1 MTKILS
7 KQIVR
12 GIAAVSLATV
22 MAVGGNVAGIRTE
35 GVTVSVHAVQAE
47 QEPTISIDGNTMTR
61 AEFLTWRTQR
71 NIQWF
76 RTVEGSILPA
86 GVVFF
91 ELNEGN
97 FFSLG
102 EWHNETTIN
111 LIQLQGAVSEPSSNV
126 EIATPVPVVTPS
138 PAISATQPQ
147 RSNYEIMRSLGASI
161 VHSSQLRASNP
172 QGLHPSQLPFWYPEA
187 IEWMLS
193 DEYVY
198 LVRQEFYRL
207 VNEHRVAYGVS
218 PLEIN
223 PYLEDY
229 ADLRSRELRVQFSH
243 TRPDGSRAVGVLS
256 ANPRFV
262 VIAENISGTG
272 HTNISPDPIEQAY
285 RTFSGWRQ
293 STRGHNENMLS
304 LLAPHVT
311 MALGLVPELTV
322 SGNEGR
328 YIVTIGGNV
337 FVTGYGEGW
346 SKN

>member
-12 GIAAVSLATV
+12 GIATVSLAII
-22 MAVGGNVAGIRTE
+22 MAVGGNVAGIRLE
-35 GVTVSVHAVQAE
+35 GITVRVHAAQAE
-47 QEPTISIDGNTMTR
+47 QEPTISVDGNIMTR

-97 FFSLG
+97 SFSLG

-111 LIQLQGAVSEPSSNV
+111 LIQLQGVVSEPSGNV

-138 PAISATQPQ
+138 PAVSATQPQ
-147 RSNYEIMRSLGASI
+147 RSNYEIMRSLGASM

-207 VNEHRVAYGVS
+207 VNEHRVAQGVS
-218 PLEIN
+218 SLEVN
-223 PYLEDY
+223 PSLEDY
-229 ADLRSRELRVQFSH
+229 ADLRSKELRVQFSH
-243 TRPDGSRAVGVLS
+243 TRPDGSRAVGILS
-256 ANPRFV
+256 TTPRLV
-262 VIAENISGTG
+262 AVAENISGGGIFT
-272 HTNISPDPIEQAY
+272 SDPKEHAY
-285 RTFSGWRQ
+285 SIFSGWRR
-293 STRGHNENMLS
+293 STRGHNENMIS
-304 LLAPHVT
+304 AFDSHIT
-311 MALGLVPELTV
+311 MALGFAPELVV
-322 SGNEGR
+322 SANGER
-328 YIVTIGGNV
+328 YIASAGGNV
-337 FVTGYGEGW
+337 FIAGYGEGILE
-346 SKN
+346 N